1 MSYVIGITGK
11 GGVGKTTFTALL
23 IRAVINRKLGVVLAV
38 DADPNYNLNQKLGVE
53 VENTIGSLREDI
65 VKAVDS
71 LPQSMSKQDYV
82 DYQIRMALSE
92 SEDFDL
98 LVMGRQEGPGC
109 YCYINNI
116 LRTYVDSL
124 AENYDFVVIDN
135 EAGMEHLSR
144 RTTKKMD
151 LLFIV
156 TDSSKIGIET
166 AGRIRTLADEMELK
180 IGKIVLVINRAKD
193 DTLVKSKEEIDR
205 HGFDYVHAV
214 PYDEVVEEH
223 NNQGRSLLSLP
234 DDSKAIFEVR
244 NLLNLVLEEDD

>member
-1 MSYVIGITGK
+1 
-11 GGVGKTTFTALL
+11 
-23 IRAVINRKLGVVLAV
+23 
-38 DADPNYNLNQKLGVE
+38 
-53 VENTIGSLREDI
+53 
-65 VKAVDS
+65 
-71 LPQSMSKQDYV
+71 MSKQDYV
-82 DYQIRMALSE
+82 DYQIKLALSE

-116 LRTYVDSL
+116 LRTYVDNL

-180 IGKIVLVINRAKD
+180 IGKSVLVINRARD
-193 DTLVKSKEEIDR
+193 DTLVKSNEEIHKHD
-205 HGFDYVHAV
+205 FDYVFAV
-214 PYDEVVEEH
+214 PYDEAVEEQ
-223 NNQGRSLLSLP
+223 NNQGESLLSLP
-234 DDSKAIFEVR
+234 DDSKATLEVK
-244 NLLNLVLEEDD
+244 NLLNLILE